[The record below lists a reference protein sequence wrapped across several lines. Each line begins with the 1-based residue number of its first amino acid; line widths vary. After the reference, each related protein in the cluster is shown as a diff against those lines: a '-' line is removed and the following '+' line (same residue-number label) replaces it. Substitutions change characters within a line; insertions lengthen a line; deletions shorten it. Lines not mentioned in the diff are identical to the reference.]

1 MTALAQAMMIGRTNF
16 MTTSVSC
23 HYSGKTHRGSTITI
37 SGNTVM
43 MATATTS
50 RPKNGIDALATMLES
65 LPLIACNT

>member
-1 MTALAQAMMIGRTNF
+1 
-16 MTTSVSC
+16 
-23 HYSGKTHRGSTITI
+23 
-37 SGNTVM
+37 